1 MKKILVL
8 GIMALV
14 FLLAGS
20 NLAAEP
26 IKLGMSTWLG
36 YAPLYLAKEK
46 GFFQKVGLYVEIVF
60 IESPGLYGDRMAS
73 YLVPEESPSKKSHR
87 K

>member
-1 MKKILVL
+1 MKTSWILAVAAF
-8 GIMALV
+8 I
-14 FLLAGS
+14 FLFTGS
-20 NLAAEP
+20 AFSAEP
-26 IKLGMSTWLG
+26 IKLGLSTWLG

-46 GFFQKVGLYVEIVF
+46 GFFQKRGLYVEIVF